1 MEQHDRVEI
10 RFRLNP
16 MSRPAA
22 PPAVE
27 SELPAAGR
35 LPRVTQVL
43 ALAIQFQDM
52 IRLGEARDY
61 ADLARLGGL
70 TRERV
75 SQIVK
80 LVWLAPDIQIEILHL
95 QPVSNGHFLIRER
108 AMRNISSTICW
119 VEQHREWEE
128 LKKTNHLA

>member
-95 QPVSNGHFLIRER
+95 PPVSNGHFLIRER
-108 AMRNISSTICW
+108 AVRNISSTICW
-119 VEQHREWEE
+119 VEQHREWEK

>member
-1 MEQHDRVEI
+1 MEQHGRVEI
-10 RFRLNP
+10 RFRLNA
-16 MSRPAA
+16 MSRPAG

-27 SELPAAGR
+27 TELPAAGR

-95 QPVSNGHFLIRER
+95 PPVSNGHFLIRER
-108 AMRNISSTICW
+108 AMRAISDRLVW
-119 VEQHREWEE
+119 VEQRELWAK
-128 LKKTNHLA
+128 LKQTSHLS

>member
-1 MEQHDRVEI
+1 MEQHGRVEI
-10 RFRLNP
+10 RFRLNA

-22 PPAVE
+22 PSAVE
-27 SELPAAGR
+27 TELPAAGR

-95 QPVSNGHFLIRER
+95 PPVSNGHFLIRER
-108 AMRNISSTICW
+108 AVRNISSTICW
-119 VEQHREWEE
+119 VEQHREWDKLKE
-128 LKKTNHLA
+128 LNHLA

>member
-1 MEQHDRVEI
+1 MEQHGRVEI
-10 RFRLNP
+10 RFRLNA

-22 PPAVE
+22 APAVE

-61 ADLARLGGL
+61 ADVARLGGL

-80 LVWLAPDIQIEILHL
+80 LVWLAPDIQIEILNL
-95 QPVSNGHFLIRER
+95 PPVSNGHFLIRER
-108 AMRNISSTICW
+108 AMRNISSMICW
-119 VEQHREWEE
+119 VDQHREWDKLKE
-128 LKKTNHLA
+128 LNHLA

>member
-95 QPVSNGHFLIRER
+95 PPVSNGHFLIRER
-108 AMRNISSTICW
+108 AMRDISSTICW
-119 VEQHREWEE
+119 VEQHREWEK

>member
-52 IRLGEARDY
+52 ISLGEARDY

-95 QPVSNGHFLIRER
+95 PPVSNGHFLIRER

-119 VEQHREWEE
+119 VEQHREWEK